1 MASWKWVQN
10 SVVTGGS
17 PRRSFQ
23 REQTRHEHLQRRE
36 MSQEGRVKQRTV
48 GKAAGLSVLVRA
60 GLARQGAPGNRRTE
74 WVAWLG
80 GDPPGQL
87 QVAQGSGGSPA
98 GVVLH
103 EGLGN
108 CPVEQGRKGSL
119 KERSG

>member
-1 MASWKWVQN
+1 
-10 SVVTGGS
+10 
-17 PRRSFQ
+17 
-23 REQTRHEHLQRRE
+23 

-48 GKAAGLSVLVRA
+48 GKAAGLSVLVWA
-60 GLARQGAPGNRRTE
+60 GLARQGAPRDRRTE

-87 QVAQGSGGSPA
+87 QVAQGPGGSPA
-98 GVVLH
+98 GVVLRA
-103 EGLGN
+103 GLGS